1 MPDRPPLVI
10 VLDHL
15 IERHELCPSAALG
28 LLSRAAARKGVT
40 VDDLASRIAFGR
52 PTLVDELRAEV
63 ANLRIATESRDVIGQ
78 AKGILMERHGIG
90 AEEAFDRLVTM
101 SQTSNVKLRE
111 VCEYLVELRTD
122 AIPAPRPDIDFQ
134 AK

>member
-78 AKGILMERHGIG
+78 AKGILMAREGVT
-90 AEEAFDRLVTM
+90 ADQAFAMLRSASQHLNMKLGELAKGVTDTGELPPDRRRDKP
-101 SQTSNVKLRE
+101 SS
-111 VCEYLVELRTD
+111 
-122 AIPAPRPDIDFQ
+122 
-134 AK
+134 